1 MLFSAGFRICKIPKL
16 IYMSGLSTEL
26 VLIIL
31 AGVIVISYLFSIVS
45 NYIRIPSVL
54 LLLIAGI
61 LLRVL
66 ADAEGWNIHFPE
78 QLTELL
84 GVIGL
89 IMIVLE
95 AGLDLKLG
103 KDKTKLI
110 RSSFFAAFF
119 IFVLSLAGISSALHY
134 WLKEDFIK
142 CLVYA
147 TPLSIMSSSIV
158 IPSLHHLTP
167 AKKEFLVYEASFS
180 DIIGI
185 LMFNYF
191 IGDKILTI
199 GAIAMFFLNIV
210 IAIVLS
216 LVFSFLLFVILTK
229 TKLKVKFFLVFA
241 LLIILYE
248 GGKML
253 SLPSLLII
261 LIFGLLMNNRHLLRS
276 PLLVNFFPKQEVEE
290 TTHLLHSLTAE
301 SSFLIR
307 TFFFILFGFSIDVK
321 LIGSSEVVLIGSVI
335 VLILLIVRFLYL
347 RFFLKESVYP
357 EVVFIPRG
365 LITILL
371 FYKIPATFQLQNFNY
386 GILFFII
393 LVSSLIMM
401 LGMIFYKKKKDD
413 IVEDELLKN

>member
-1 MLFSAGFRICKIPKL
+1 
-16 IYMSGLSTEL
+16 MSGLSTEL

-31 AGVIVISYLFSIVS
+31 AGVIVISYLFSIIS

-54 LLLIAGI
+54 LLLAAGI
-61 LLRVL
+61 LLRVFS
-66 ADAEGWNIHFPE
+66 DAEGWNIHFPE

-103 KDKTKLI
+103 KDKMKLI

-134 WLKEDFIK
+134 WLNEDLIK
-142 CLVYA
+142 CLAYA

-180 DIIGI
+180 DIVGI

-191 IGDKILTI
+191 IGDKIFTASAI
-199 GAIAMFFLNIV
+199 GIFFLNIALA
-210 IAIVLS
+210 IALS
-216 LVFSFLLFVILTK
+216 LIFSVLLFIILTK
-229 TKLKVKFFLVFA
+229 TTMKVKFFLVFA
-241 LLIILYE
+241 LLIVLYE

-253 SLPSLLII
+253 ALPSLLII
-261 LIFGLLMNNRHLLRS
+261 LVFGLLMNNWDIVRVPRIL
-276 PLLVNFFPKQEVEE
+276 NFFPKEKVQE

-307 TFFFILFGFSIDVK
+307 TFFFILFGFSIDVN
-321 LIGSSEVVLIGSVI
+321 LIWSSEVVWIGSVI
-335 VLILLIVRFLYL
+335 VLILLVVRFLYL

-365 LITILL
+365 LVTILL
-371 FYKIPATFQLQNFNY
+371 FYKIPVTFQLQNFNY

-393 LVSSLIMM
+393 LVTSVIMM
-401 LGMIFYKKKKDD
+401 LGMIFYKKKKED
-413 IVEDELLKN
+413 IIEDELLNN

>member
-1 MLFSAGFRICKIPKL
+1 MPDI
-16 IYMSGLSTEL
+16 STEL

-31 AGVIVISYLFSIVS
+31 AGVIVVSYLFSIIS
-45 NYIRIPSVL
+45 NFIKVPSVL

-61 LLRVL
+61 LLRIIS
-66 ADAEGWNIHFPE
+66 DSEEWNIHFPE
-78 QLTELL
+78 QLTEML

-95 AGLDLKLG
+95 AGLDLKIG
-103 KDKTKLI
+103 RDKLKLI
-110 RSSFFAAFF
+110 RNSFFAAFF
-119 IFVLSLAGISSALHY
+119 IFVLSLAGIAVVLY
-134 WLKEDFIK
+134 FWLKEDLNK

-158 IPSLHHLTP
+158 IPSLHHLT
-167 AKKEFLVYEASFS
+167 ASKKEFLVYEASFS

-185 LMFNYF
+185 LMFNYLVSN
-191 IGDKILTI
+191 KILTALAI
-199 GAIAMFFLNIV
+199 GGFFLNIA

-216 LVFSFLLFVILTK
+216 LFFSFILFVILTK
-229 TKLKVKFFLVFA
+229 IKLSVKFFLVFA

-261 LIFGLLMNNRHLLRS
+261 LVFGLLMNNWHLVQKPGIL
-276 PLLVNFFPKQEVEE
+276 NFFPKAKVEE
-290 TTHLLHSLTAE
+290 TTMMLHSVTAE
-301 SSFLIR
+301 SAFLIK
-307 TFFFILFGFSIDVK
+307 TFFFILFGFSIDLK
-321 LIGSSEVVLIGSVI
+321 LIASSQVIMIGGVI
-335 VLILLIVRFLYL
+335 VMVLFIVRFLYL

-371 FYKIPATFQLQNFNY
+371 FYKIPAELQLQSFDY

-393 LVSSLIMM
+393 IVTSLIMM
-401 LGMIFYKKKKDD
+401 LGMLFYKKKKSD
-413 IVEDELLKN
+413 IVEEELLMN